1 MTNVREVHIGC
12 SLLRQGFTLVF
23 EKVSACSANV
33 VGMSGALVMAA
44 LCGDP
49 LNALPSESDRRHLEE
64 SVDGSFLVCVMVL
77 WALLLLGWSVSSA
90 KLDLRRQW
98 RCRSVSP
105 DVLSSRKQCGRTD
118 CCPERE
124 RQSGERAQ
132 GSVSMIAGCG
142 DVSS

>member
-1 MTNVREVHIGC
+1 
-12 SLLRQGFTLVF
+12 
-23 EKVSACSANV
+23 
-33 VGMSGALVMAA
+33 MSGALVMAA

-49 LNALPSESDRRHLEE
+49 LKGLPSESDRRHLEE

-98 RCRSVSP
+98 RCRSVSQE
-105 DVLSSRKQCGRTD
+105 VLSSRKQCGRTD
-118 CCPERE
+118 CWRE

-132 GSVSMIAGCG
+132 GSASMTAGCG
-142 DVSS
+142 DISG